1 MILLGLSEALK
12 LRSSRIFH
20 IHKCI
25 ERVRFSAA
33 VIPMEGTKALKQF
46 ESRFLQL
53 TFLKG

>member
-1 MILLGLSEALK
+1 MILPGLLEALK

-20 IHKCI
+20 IHKFI
-25 ERVRFSAA
+25 ERVRSSAA

-46 ESRFLQL
+46 ESRFSQL